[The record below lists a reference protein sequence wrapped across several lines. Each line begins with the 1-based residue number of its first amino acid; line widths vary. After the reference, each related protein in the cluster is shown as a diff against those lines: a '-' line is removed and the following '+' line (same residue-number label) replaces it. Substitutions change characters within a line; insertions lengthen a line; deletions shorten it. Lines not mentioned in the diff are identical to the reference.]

1 MVAKGP
7 GFQKR
12 LHGYERRDIKKG
24 GSSIKEE
31 KQKKKKKCVI
41 ALNECD
47 KKKT

>member
-1 MVAKGP
+1 MVAKGL

-31 KQKKKKKCVI
+31 KQKKKKCAI